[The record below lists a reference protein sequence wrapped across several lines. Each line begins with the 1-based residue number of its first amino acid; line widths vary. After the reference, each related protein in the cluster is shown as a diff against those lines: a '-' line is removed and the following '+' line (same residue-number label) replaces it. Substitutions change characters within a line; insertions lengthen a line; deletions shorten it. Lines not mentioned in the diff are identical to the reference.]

1 MWFLEVPREQVFS
14 RQEIFATCLGRKC
27 DILIYFFLV
36 RCKHLKIPYI
46 RLVVLYQEQETT
58 PSSPV
63 ASAAGVSF
71 FK

>member
-71 FK
+71 LK

>member
-1 MWFLEVPREQVFS
+1 MWFLKVPREQVFS
-14 RQEIFATCLGRKC
+14 RQKIFATCLGRKC
-27 DILIYFFLV
+27 GILMHDYLV

-71 FK
+71 LK